1 MALSKVLATMVSFIQ
16 SGTGAVRLSVQEA
29 LRLSVTP
36 EQFGAKG
43 DGVTD
48 DSAAMKAAADCVRLR
63 GGGTL
68 RLGPGKTYY
77 VLPTGGTSLAKLM
90 DFGGAKG
97 VLIDGNGSTIKCGN
111 VTAGQTCVDLQAA
124 LGVTI
129 RNVNFE
135 SAYQALDS
143 AAGID
148 WIVASYGTKRV
159 RLENVDF
166 KYGRCGL
173 VVLGKV
179 GLGGEDADRA
189 RDFVAMNLSFFSVYY
204 PLNFR
209 GAGDNFFARNIYT
222 RKCGRSYFIYNV
234 KNHDVWL
241 DSQHGGPFTD
251 VLLACYGSSDF
262 YSKLENVQ
270 VRYTTTGR
278 FAGSGNQSADEA
290 MIALDA
296 LLYSTNPAACTIK
309 NVDVKYNV
317 EAGPTDR
324 AQSIFITRKYD
335 SSGNADT
342 TARGH
347 TYTDVSV
354 SGQGAALQNLL
365 GDAVRMFSR
374 SSDNWTGEGVY
385 NVWVQDSLLSNAA
398 AQNSVAFNCVAV
410 SAASGIKRVR
420 GTGKLALTNST
431 AKEFSIEESLFDNY
445 GTRSR
450 ISQRYTPAW
459 TTSGTQPALGNGT
472 VEGSYTIDGKLC
484 TVTLHLLLGS
494 TTTIGTGQW
503 QFSLPFATSAETLHS
518 IGTALAKLGSA
529 FRPGACMAT
538 ANSSTLI
545 ALIGDSQSNFVTNTN
560 PAAWVSG
567 DYIRIQLTYPIA

>member
-1 MALSKVLATMVSFIQ
+1 MALSKVLASMVSFVQ
-16 SGTGAVRLSVQEA
+16 SGVGAQYLTVQEM
-29 LRLSVTP
+29 LRLAVTP

-43 DGVTD
+43 DGVAD
-48 DSAAMKAAADCVRLR
+48 DTAALKAAADCIRTR

-68 RLGPGKTYY
+68 RLKHGKTYY

-90 DFGGAKG
+90 DFGSAKG
-97 VLIDGNGSTIKCGN
+97 VLLDGNGATIKCGV
-111 VTAGQTCVDLQAA
+111 VTAGQTCIDLQAA

-129 RNVNFE
+129 RNVHFE
-135 SAYQALDS
+135 SGHQVLDS

-159 RLENVDF
+159 RVENVDF
-166 KYGRCGL
+166 KYGRAGL

-189 RDFVAMNLSFFSVYY
+189 RDFVALNLSFFSVYY
-204 PLNFR
+204 PMNFR

-222 RKCGRSYFIYNV
+222 RKCGRSYFAYNV

-251 VLLACYGSSDF
+251 VLLACYGSTDF
-262 YSKLENVQ
+262 YSKLENVKLQ
-270 VRYTTTGR
+270 YHSTGR
-278 FAGSGNQSADEA
+278 YVGSGDQSADEA
-290 MIALDA
+290 MIALDS
-296 LLYSTNPAACTIK
+296 LLYSTNPTACTIK
-309 NVDVKYNV
+309 NVDVKFNV
-317 EAGPTDR
+317 ECGPADR
-324 AQSIFITRKYD
+324 AQSIFIARKYD
-335 SSGNADT
+335 GAGNPDT
-342 TARGH
+342 AARGH

-365 GDAVRMFSR
+365 TDAIRMFTRTSE
-374 SSDNWTGEGVY
+374 NWTGEGVY
-385 NVWVQDSLLSNAA
+385 NVWVKDALLSNAV
-398 AQNSVAFNCVAV
+398 AQNSVAFNAVAV
-410 SAASGIKRVR
+410 SAASGVKRVR
-420 GTGKLALTNST
+420 GTGKLALSNTT
-431 AKEFSIEESLFDNY
+431 GKEFSVEESLFDNY

-450 ISQRYTPAW
+450 IAQRYTPAW
-459 TTSGTQPALGNGT
+459 TTSGTQPSLGNGT
-472 VEGSYTIDGKLC
+472 VEGSYTVQGKLC
-484 TVTLHLLLGS
+484 TVTIHLLLGS

-503 QFSLPFATSAETLHS
+503 QFSLPFSTSAETIHS
-518 IGTALAKLGSA
+518 IGAALAKLGSV

-538 ANSSTLI
+538 ANSSTVI

-567 DYIRIQLTYPIA
+567 DYIRIQLTYPII